1 MPIIEKLKNMA
12 ALVFAIATLKALFN
26 SCMALGMQFATA
38 RRGESSVSKV
48 IGLFVGAFLFAVL
61 MPVAFAQIFGA
72 NTTSWDATTVTVF
85 TLVPVIVVVAFVIG
99 IIYSITRD

>member
-1 MPIIEKLKNMA
+1 MSIIDRVK
-12 ALVFAIATLKALFN
+12 
-26 SCMALGMQFATA
+26 MALPLFALN
-38 RRGESSVSKV
+38 RKGETSVSKV